1 MRHLM
6 ITVQIAAILGA
17 APALAQ
23 TTGLLGDPDGAR
35 TALGAKG
42 VTLSVTDSENLLGDV
57 SGGVKRGATL
67 QGVTTASV
75 QVDTGKAFHLQG
87 GTFNVSALQIHGRS
101 LSPYYLDDLQ
111 AANGNEAD
119 DATRLWELW
128 YDQSFDNSM
137 ADIKIGQQSI
147 DNEFLS
153 SQYSALF
160 VNTMAG
166 WPLVP
171 SVDLY
176 AGGPAYPLSS
186 LGGRVRYKPADNETI
201 LAGAFDDNPPGH
213 DFDDDA
219 QGDDAGGTKFNVNT
233 GALFIAEFQYVTNQP
248 AVGQVVQS
256 NVTPAPSGTYKI
268 GFWYDTAG
276 FPDQEYG
283 TDGLSLA
290 DPASNGVP
298 AKHRG
303 NYSVYAVVDQTIWQP
318 NATQSVSVFGRVM
331 GAPLGDENLISYSFN
346 GGVSVAAP
354 VLARANDVAGID
366 FGIGKVSS
374 RAAGLDRDTGYY
386 NGAPYPV
393 RGTEELVELT
403 YQAQATPWLVVQPDF
418 QYVVNPGAGIASP
431 ANPNTRLRNE
441 LVVGVRAVTTF

>member
-1 MRHLM
+1 M
-6 ITVQIAAILGA
+6 ITVQIVAVLGA

-23 TTGLLGDPDGAR
+23 TTGLLGDPDGVR
-35 TALGAKG
+35 TALGGKG

-57 SGGVKRGATL
+57 SGGVKQGATM
-67 QGVTTASV
+67 QGVTTASL
-75 QVDTGKAFHLQG
+75 QIDTAKAFNLQG

-111 AANGNEAD
+111 AANGNEAE

-128 YDQSFDNSM
+128 YDQSFDHSM
-137 ADIKIGQQSI
+137 ADVKFGQQSI
-147 DNEFLS
+147 DNEFLA

-176 AGGPAYPLSS
+176 GGGPAYPLSA
-186 LGGRVRYKPADNETI
+186 LGGRVRYKPADNETF
-201 LAGAFDDNPPGH
+201 LAGVFDDNPPGQN
-213 DFDDDA
+213 FDDDA
-219 QGDDAGGTKFNVNT
+219 QSDDAGGTRFNTNT
-233 GALFIAEFQYVTNQP
+233 GVLFIAEAQYVINQP
-248 AVGQVVQS
+248 AVGQLVQS

-283 TDGLSLA
+283 TDGLSLSN
-290 DPASNGVP
+290 PASNGAP
-298 AKHRG
+298 IRHKG
-303 NYSVYAVVDQTIWQP
+303 NYSIYAVVDQTVWQP
-318 NATQSVSVFGRVM
+318 NTTQSVSVFARVM
-331 GAPLGDENLISYSFN
+331 GTPLGDENLISFSFN

-354 VLARANDVAGID
+354 ILARANDVAGID
-366 FGIGKVSS
+366 FGIGKVSN
-374 RAAGLDRDTGYY
+374 RAAGLDQDTNFYDGTD
-386 NGAPYPV
+386 GPV
-393 RGTEELVELT
+393 RGTEELIELT
-403 YQAQATPWLVVQPDF
+403 YQAQATPWLVVQPDL
-418 QYVVNPGAGIASP
+418 QYVVNPGAGVVSP
-431 ANPNTRLRNE
+431 VNPNERLRNE

>member
-1 MRHLM
+1 M

-67 QGVTTASV
+67 QGVTTVSV

-171 SVDLY
+171 SADLY

-186 LGGRVRYKPADNETI
+186 LGGRIRFKPADNETI
-201 LAGAFDDNPPGH
+201 LAGVFDDNPPGH

-219 QGDDAGGTKFNVNT
+219 QDDDAGGTRFNVNT
-233 GALFIAEFQYVTNQP
+233 GALFITEFQYVTNQP
-248 AVGQVVQS
+248 VVGQLVQS
-256 NVTPAPSGTYKI
+256 NATPAPSGTYKI

-290 DPASNGVP
+290 NPSSNGVP
-298 AKHRG
+298 VRHRG
-303 NYSVYAVVDQTIWQP
+303 NYSLYAVVDQTVWQP
-318 NATQSVSVFGRVM
+318 NSTQSVSVFGRVM

-366 FGIGKVSS
+366 FGIGNVSS
-374 RAAGLDRDTGYY
+374 RAAGLDRDTNFY
-386 NGAPYPV
+386 NGTGGPV
-393 RGTEELVELT
+393 RGTEELIELT

-418 QYVVNPGAGIASP
+418 QYVMNPGAGIASP
-431 ANPNTRLRNE
+431 VNPNTRLRNE

>member
-6 ITVQIAAILGA
+6 ITVQIVAVLGA

-23 TTGLLGDPDGAR
+23 TTGLLGDPDGVR
-35 TALGAKG
+35 TALGGKG

-57 SGGVKRGATL
+57 SGGVKQGATM
-67 QGVTTASV
+67 QGVTTASL
-75 QVDTGKAFHLQG
+75 QIDTAKAFNLQG

-111 AANGNEAD
+111 AANGNEAE

-128 YDQSFDNSM
+128 YDQSFDHSM
-137 ADIKIGQQSI
+137 ADVKFGQQSI
-147 DNEFLS
+147 DNEFLA

-176 AGGPAYPLSS
+176 GGGPAYPLSA
-186 LGGRVRYKPADNETI
+186 LGGRVRYKPADNETF
-201 LAGAFDDNPPGH
+201 LAGVFDDNPPGQN
-213 DFDDDA
+213 FDDDA
-219 QGDDAGGTKFNVNT
+219 QSDDAGGTRFNTNT
-233 GALFIAEFQYVTNQP
+233 GVLFIAEAQYVINQP
-248 AVGQVVQS
+248 AVGQLVQS

-283 TDGLSLA
+283 TDGLSLSN
-290 DPASNGVP
+290 PASNGAP
-298 AKHRG
+298 IRHKG
-303 NYSVYAVVDQTIWQP
+303 NYSIYAVVDQTVWQP
-318 NATQSVSVFGRVM
+318 NTTQSVSVFARVM
-331 GAPLGDENLISYSFN
+331 GTPLGDENLISFSFN

-354 VLARANDVAGID
+354 ILARANDVAGID
-366 FGIGKVSS
+366 FGIGKVSN
-374 RAAGLDRDTGYY
+374 RAAGLDQDTNFYDGTD
-386 NGAPYPV
+386 GPV
-393 RGTEELVELT
+393 RGTEELIELT
-403 YQAQATPWLVVQPDF
+403 YQAQATPWLVVQPDL
-418 QYVVNPGAGIASP
+418 QYVVNPGAGVVSP
-431 ANPNTRLRNE
+431 VNPNERLRNE